1 MKKAVIIGGGEIGRK
16 GTEYETQKIDKEIVA
31 LANKQ
36 SPNFLFL
43 GFANVNHIESYFRV
57 IKRNYRN
64 LGCIS
69 KTILKKEL
77 DNQELILE
85 RFNNA
90 DIIYIGGGNTL
101 ELMKILKQYNM
112 ISLLEEAYND
122 GKVICGLSAGAIAIC
137 KYGLSDARKYKE
149 FKLTRVRGIG
159 LVDLL
164 VCPHYNLDGREEE
177 LERIM
182 KRTKDVQGVGLKN
195 LQALKIIDGNISI
208 ISDSNDDISD
218 PAGKFQEALS
228 KLVEWNKKK
237 QIKTVAMK
245 EFEDLYRREA
255 YPGLGTVKKLSIMHH
270 LELIGQ
276 YLDKD

>member
-64 LGCIS
+64 LGCTC

-77 DNQELILE
+77 SNQELILD
-85 RFNNA
+85 RFSNT

-101 ELMKILKQYNM
+101 ELMKILKEYNM
-112 ISLLEEAYND
+112 ISQIEEAYSK
-122 GKVICGLSAGAIAIC
+122 GKVICGLSAGSIAIC

-149 FKLTRVRGIG
+149 FKLTKVKGIG
-159 LVDLL
+159 LVNLL
-164 VCPHYNLDGREEE
+164 VCPHYNLEGREEE
-177 LERIM
+177 LDRIA
-182 KRTKDVQGVGLKN
+182 KRTKDVPSVGLKN
-195 LQALKIIDGNISI
+195 LQALKILDDNISV
-208 ISDSNDDISD
+208 ISETDDD
-218 PAGKFQEALS
+218 DVKFI
-228 KLVEWNKKK
+228 N
-237 QIKTVAMK
+237 
-245 EFEDLYRREA
+245 
-255 YPGLGTVKKLSIMHH
+255 
-270 LELIGQ
+270 
-276 YLDKD
+276 

>member
-77 DNQELILE
+77 DNRELILE

-90 DIIYIGGGNTL
+90 DIIYMGGGNTL
-101 ELMKILKQYNM
+101 ELMKILKQYDM

-149 FKLTRVRGIG
+149 FKLTKVKGIG

-182 KRTKDVQGVGLKN
+182 KRTKDVQGVALKN

-208 ISDSNDDISD
+208 ISDSNDDKV
-218 PAGKFQEALS
+218 KFI
-228 KLVEWNKKK
+228 N
-237 QIKTVAMK
+237 
-245 EFEDLYRREA
+245 
-255 YPGLGTVKKLSIMHH
+255 
-270 LELIGQ
+270 
-276 YLDKD
+276 

>member
-16 GTEYETQKIDKEIVA
+16 GTEYETQNIDKEIVA

-64 LGCIS
+64 LGCIC
-69 KTILKKEL
+69 KTILKKDL
-77 DNQELILE
+77 NNRELILE
-85 RFNNA
+85 KFNNA

-101 ELMKILKQYNM
+101 ELMRILKQFDM
-112 ISLLEEAYND
+112 ISLLEEAYNS
-122 GKVICGLSAGAIAIC
+122 GKVICGLSAGAISIC

-149 FKLTRVRGIG
+149 FKLTKVHGIG

-195 LQALKIIDGNISI
+195 LQALKIIDNNITI
-208 ISDSNDDISD
+208 ITDTKDNSV
-218 PAGKFQEALS
+218 KFI
-228 KLVEWNKKK
+228 N
-237 QIKTVAMK
+237 
-245 EFEDLYRREA
+245 
-255 YPGLGTVKKLSIMHH
+255 
-270 LELIGQ
+270 
-276 YLDKD
+276 